1 LLHPEFLIDNAPG
14 KEDMSQKR
22 DALID
27 EARTRL
33 ARGDYAGGAR
43 SLSKLLRQRP
53 ADAEGLYL
61 LGVLQLQDGKAAE
74 AADLMRRALGSGL
87 VVDPA
92 ILENIGT
99 AYLMSG
105 SPAAAVSLLRKAVAA
120 GGNRSVLHM
129 RLGMAL
135 AGLGQ
140 LEEAESML
148 RLALQQNPLDH
159 EVSINL
165 GNVLASRGQV
175 DAALE
180 QYQQVLRVVPGHVR
194 ALYNMGTLHR
204 AAFHT
209 EEAIKAYEQVLSI
222 APDHVEAL
230 INLGTLREHLGDPE
244 DAERLYRKVL
254 AIDPENAIAC
264 SNLSTALRAQ
274 TRLDEA
280 ERCCRQALA
289 LAPDFADA
297 LVNLG
302 GIQAAK
308 GQLESARETYY
319 QAWKINPDD
328 AEVQLWY
335 GTLGLATGNFSDSWL
350 HYRARASRRD
360 VIDRVVKVDEHL
372 PEDISGRRVLLVG
385 EQGIGDELFFL
396 RYAAQLKAKR
406 ATLLCICD
414 KKIIKLL
421 ERTALFDELYTHEDK
436 VPERDLTF
444 AAGDL
449 PLVCHQPASSNPVF
463 PAPLALQPLPDCI
476 EAMRAYLSRLG
487 PPPYLALTWRAGTRL
502 KDQQTWRDQFLSKE
516 VPLDML
522 GKCVE
527 GYKGSVLSV
536 QRHPEAGE
544 TERLAGMLGVPVHDA
559 SGLNSDLEMMLAL
572 MGLVTEYVGVSNT
585 NMHLRAALGGLAR
598 LLVPN
603 PAEWRWM
610 AQGRTS
616 PWFPHFSVYRQ
627 STDLSWD
634 DAVVQLQ
641 GDLAAGAADDAE
653 IPGGSLS

>member
-1 LLHPEFLIDNAPG
+1 
-14 KEDMSQKR
+14 MSQKR
-22 DALID
+22 DAIIE

-43 SLSKLLRQRP
+43 SLRKLLRQRP

-61 LGVLQLQDGKAAE
+61 LGVLQLQYGKVAE
-74 AADLMRRALGSGL
+74 AADLMRRALDSGL
-87 VVDPA
+87 VVDPV

-105 SPAAAVSLLRKAVAA
+105 SLGAAVPVLRKAVAA
-120 GGNRSVLHM
+120 GGDRSVLHM

-148 RLALQQNPLDH
+148 RVALQQNPRDH
-159 EVSINL
+159 DVSINL

-175 DAALE
+175 EAALE
-180 QYQQVLRVVPGHVR
+180 QYRQVLRVVPGHVR

-230 INLGTLREHLGDPE
+230 INLGTLRENLGDPE
-244 DAERLYRKVL
+244 DAERLYRQVL
-254 AIDPENAIAC
+254 AIAPENVIAC

-274 TRLDEA
+274 ARLDEA
-280 ERCCRQALA
+280 ERCCRQALS

-335 GTLGLATGNFSDSWL
+335 GTLGLALGRFSDAWQ
-350 HYRARASRRD
+350 HYRARVSRQD
-360 VIDRVVKVDEHL
+360 VINRVVKVDEHL
-372 PEDISGRRVLLVG
+372 PEDISGLRVLLVG

-396 RYAAQLKAKR
+396 RYAAQLKAKQ
-406 ATLLCICD
+406 ASLLCICD
-414 KKIIKLL
+414 QKVIKLL

-463 PAPLALQPLPDCI
+463 PAPLVLQPLPDCI
-476 EAMRAYLSRLG
+476 DEMRGYLSRLG

-502 KDQQTWRDQFLSKE
+502 KDQRTWRDQFLSKE
-516 VPLDML
+516 VPLDVL

-527 GYKGSVLSV
+527 GYKGSVLSI

-544 TERLAGMLGVPVHDA
+544 TERLAELLGVPVHDA

-598 LLVPN
+598 VLVPN

-610 AQGRTS
+610 AQGTTS
-616 PWFPHFSVYRQ
+616 SWFPHFSVYRQ
-627 STDLSWD
+627 SPDLTWD
-634 DAVVQLQ
+634 EARKQLRS
-641 GDLAAGAADDAE
+641 DLLTAAE
-653 IPGGSLS
+653 NQT